1 MHRLAPLVTV
11 VGFALFVAGLVV
23 SPVPWLALCVAG
35 AVLTL
40 VGVFVLDVSP
50 KGRR

>member
-11 VGFALFVAGLVV
+11 AGFALFVVGLVL

-35 AVLTL
+35 VVLTL
-40 VGVFVLDVSP
+40 VGVFVLDVGP
-50 KGRR
+50 KAQS